1 MISITS
7 VYLSNIYRRVKR
19 LFALATTDATE
30 ELHYIQQPLEEWYSE
45 DGKVVLLG
53 DAVHAACVRR
63 VSTTRLLQLDS
74 DFIFP
79 VASLHRLIPERW
91 PLRTQQHSGA
101 SCLA

>member
-1 MISITS
+1 MTGDPRIEARVLS
-7 VYLSNIYRRVKR
+7 VLVGVAVACAIKAALEKHN
-19 LFALATTDATE
+19 LF
-30 ELHYIQQPLEEWYSE
+30 
-45 DGKVVLLG
+45 GKVVLLG

-63 VSTTRLLQLDS
+63 ISTTRLLQLDS